1 MQLLYSD
8 YTHIR
13 QLVSDRRQRLVL
25 QNVTF
30 QKEAYAFFKAGIE
43 QEELPS
49 LEPYTSCFYDWF
61 RGVMVEKE
69 AELLQ
74 AEILDKPG
82 IIKGTIIDD
91 VFKNYVYICRNH
103 IFGLKS

>member
-30 QKEAYAFFKAGIE
+30 QKEAYMIRTRVVITTSTT
-43 QEELPS
+43 EENVDMIIAQII
-49 LEPYTSCFYDWF
+49 TVI
-61 RGVMVEKE
+61 RIEKE
-69 AELLQ
+69 TA
-74 AEILDKPG
+74 
-82 IIKGTIIDD
+82 
-91 VFKNYVYICRNH
+91 C
-103 IFGLKS
+103 